1 MKLTAAHFMNPD
13 RVHGEQLC
21 FRKGT
26 VPPATP
32 SSRSSTAGLNQCWY
46 FSFLCFRNGLASCA
60 ILNNKTGGA
69 SGGEALW
76 KRFICFQKGA
86 PGRKR
91 QCSSSSA
98 QRGSGLQQGRTGLST
113 ERRGPGEALGRLRE
127 RTENLDPQW
136 GQQAANGI
144 TNPPFLQTCHMNH
157 EYVLIMQSKFSVISS
172 QFCF

>member
-1 MKLTAAHFMNPD
+1 MNPD
-13 RVHGEQLC
+13 RVHDEQLC
-21 FRKGT
+21 FRKRT

-60 ILNNKTGGA
+60 VLNNKTGRA

-113 ERRGPGEALGRLRE
+113 EPWGPGEAPGEDRE
-127 RTENLDPQW
+127 SGSSMRSASCKL
-136 GQQAANGI
+136 
-144 TNPPFLQTCHMNH
+144 NH
-157 EYVLIMQSKFSVISS
+157 QPSLSPDLLHESWICPYDAV
-172 QFCF
+172 